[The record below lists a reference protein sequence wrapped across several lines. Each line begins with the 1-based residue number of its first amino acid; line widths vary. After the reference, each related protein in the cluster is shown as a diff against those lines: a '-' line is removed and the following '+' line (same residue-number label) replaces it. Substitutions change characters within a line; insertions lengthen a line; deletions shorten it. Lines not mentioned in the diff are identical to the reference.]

1 MDRAML
7 RHLIL
12 SSVLVAS
19 RGSALPE
26 VATAPPGTQ
35 SASAV
40 VKEAILG
47 SGEASKLVP
56 LSVFLGGKKLSA
68 EPRNSGGI
76 RFSDGMYILAM
87 PIDLSGHASTRET
100 FEAYFISEV
109 SVSIHGRKLGPG
121 VYGLRVDDRHRF
133 TILDIAAR
141 SILTAESV
149 RDLRLFRPRPL
160 QILASPSAGHY
171 RLYLGREYV
180 VLSRADRRAD

>member
-1 MDRAML
+1 MSPSCCAMGSTHRTHRRGPADVYVLAGFPINSTDMHFDLLVHAQSKRCALYSSLCCCSSRGQPPMDRAML

-109 SVSIHGRKLGPG
+109 SL
-121 VYGLRVDDRHRF
+121 
-133 TILDIAAR
+133 
-141 SILTAESV
+141 
-149 RDLRLFRPRPL
+149 
-160 QILASPSAGHY
+160 
-171 RLYLGREYV
+171 
-180 VLSRADRRAD
+180 